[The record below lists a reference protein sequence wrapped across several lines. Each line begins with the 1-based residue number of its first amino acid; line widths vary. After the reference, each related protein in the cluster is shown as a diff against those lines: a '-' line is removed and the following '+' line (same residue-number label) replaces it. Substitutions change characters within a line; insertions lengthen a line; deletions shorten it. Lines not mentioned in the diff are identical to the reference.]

1 MAPSAH
7 QADRRRGF
15 RCELGSTDGSNSA
28 ALTGN
33 NKSATD
39 KGGYDVYRS
48 EAITESMTSKEGT
61 ALTTE
66 DECRLAM
73 VFIALLAGGDYVPE
87 GLNHFGASS
96 MTDVRQGCLS
106 QDRSLPTAWLTL
118 AWPISSSCI

>member
-1 MAPSAH
+1 MSSA
-7 QADRRRGF
+7 D
-15 RCELGSTDGSNSA
+15 CSNSA

-48 EAITESMTSKEGT
+48 EAITESMKSKEGT

-87 GLNHFGASS
+87 GLNHFGASPVP
-96 MTDVRQGCLS
+96 DVRG
-106 QDRSLPTAWLTL
+106 DF
-118 AWPISSSCI
+118 